1 MIRKINTWTIEKE
14 YIDSTYKNFNN
25 NKLYAGTSNGSV
37 NGSGRGD
44 GFKIYFSKI
53 HKCEVSCILGEN
65 FYGLGGDEINDIHT
79 YVKYVY

>member
-25 NKLYAGTSNGSV
+25 NKLYEGMGNGSV

-44 GFKIYFSKI
+44 GFKIYF
-53 HKCEVSCILGEN
+53 
-65 FYGLGGDEINDIHT
+65 
-79 YVKYVY
+79 

>member
-1 MIRKINTWTIEKE
+1 MALAPYPELTNVVET
-14 YIDSTYKNFNN
+14 KNDN
-25 NKLYAGTSNGSV
+25 NKFYEGADNGSV
-37 NGSGRGD
+37 NGSDRGD
-44 GFKIYFSKI
+44 GFKVYFSKI